1 MAPRAAPL
9 GVEVQFRNLPLPRLS
24 SVLRQLARLQSRPVN
39 IKHVLVIYSND
50 RLEPANVEVDSGFR
64 EALAESDPSALVDAE
79 FLDMPGFDEE
89 AYHSALVT
97 FLRTK
102 YSRKV
107 PDVIV
112 AAGDEAIDF
121 MLRDRSKLFP
131 LVPIVHEFVA
141 KWFLRRREPPL
152 PADVVGV
159 PVDYDFAATIEQ
171 ALQWRQQARRLVLV
185 TGASPSDQLVEA
197 ELRNV
202 VSRFKDRVKIEFLT
216 GLPTSA
222 VLKRLGQLG
231 DDAVVFTPGYYQDGE
246 GRSYTPRE
254 SARIMASAATAPVF
268 GPFNTF
274 MGTGIVGGVMPS
286 FRDMGLQAGVA
297 LGRLLKG
304 EAVASLNLPEVMPGT
319 LNVDWRQLSRW
330 GIPASA
336 VPSGAI
342 VQFREPSLWER
353 YPHEL
358 IIITIAFLLLIGL
371 VTGLIIERQRRRR
384 AESAEAKNRSDVI
397 RAMRLAVAGELSG
410 SIAHEIAQPLG
421 AILNNVD
428 AADLVLES
436 GGDNR
441 DELRAIHS
449 DIRRD
454 NQRASEV
461 IRRLRSLFA
470 MAEHDVTIEYIVD
483 LIVEAQTIRTCLTA
497 AELDPDRTP
506 QGYCIPGRRH
516 VAAGSIALQKA
527 RQRATEILRILPGSS
542 LVVAPS
548 DAELERPE
556 LSEALEESFGGG
568 GYTALQRAALLSLAW
583 DHIASGLDGRESAF
597 ELHANGGMLAWRGRL
612 RRSFERY
619 NELANGVL
627 RNLRVEMPPID
638 VSNIG
643 TMPVARRR
651 PVAPP
656 PGT

>member
-1 MAPRAAPL
+1 MPSGHLHVHDGSQGCAPRRGGPVSQFAFAAL
-9 GVEVQFRNLPLPRLS
+9 VVS
-24 SVLRQLARLQSRPVN
+24 LAAIGPPAIAAGE

-112 AAGDEAIDF
+112 AAGEEAIDF

-131 LVPIVHEFVA
+131 LVPIVHEGVA
-141 KWFLRRREPPL
+141 KWFLRGREPPL

-171 ALQWRQQARRLVLV
+171 AVQWRQQARRLVLV

-222 VLKRLGQLG
+222 VLKRLGQLA

-286 FRDMGLQAGVA
+286 FRDVGLQAGVA
-297 LGRLLKG
+297 VGRLLKG
-304 EAVASLNLPEVMPGT
+304 EGVASLNLPEIMPGT

-470 MAEHDVTIEYIVD
+470 KHENERRPFKLDGAMSDVADLLIAEAGRRGIALKIRRRRVDIIVLGDRIEIGQVLINLALNAMDAVRDESGDRRSIQILIDEVANRAVISVRDRGHGIGPEQLPNLFQSFFTSKPGGFGLGLSIVRT
-483 LIVEAQTIRTCLTA
+483 IVEAHGGRVW
-497 AELDPDRTP
+497 AEKGLKEGATFIVELP
-506 QGYCIPGRRH
+506 
-516 VAAGSIALQKA
+516 IAHGA
-527 RQRATEILRILPGSS
+527 EILPT
-542 LVVAPS
+542 
-548 DAELERPE
+548 
-556 LSEALEESFGGG
+556 ES
-568 GYTALQRAALLSLAW
+568 
-583 DHIASGLDGRESAF
+583 
-597 ELHANGGMLAWRGRL
+597 
-612 RRSFERY
+612 
-619 NELANGVL
+619 V
-627 RNLRVEMPPID
+627 
-638 VSNIG
+638 
-643 TMPVARRR
+643 
-651 PVAPP
+651 
-656 PGT
+656 

>member
-1 MAPRAAPL
+1 MPCGHLHVHDGSQGCARRRGGAVSQFAFAAL
-9 GVEVQFRNLPLPRLS
+9 VVG
-24 SVLRQLARLQSRPVN
+24 LAAFGPPAIAAGE

-112 AAGDEAIDF
+112 AAGEEAIDF

-131 LVPIVHEFVA
+131 LVPIVHEGVA
-141 KWFLRRREPPL
+141 KWFLRGREPPL

-171 ALQWRQQARRLVLV
+171 AVQWRQQARRLVLV

-286 FRDMGLQAGVA
+286 FRDVGLQAGVA
-297 LGRLLKG
+297 VGRLLKG
-304 EAVASLNLPEVMPGT
+304 EGVASLNLPEIMPGT

-470 MAEHDVTIEYIVD
+470 KHENERRPFKLDGAMSDVADLLIAEAGRRGIALKIRRGRVDIIVLGDRIEIGQVLINLALNAMDAVRDESGDRRSIQILIDEVANRAVISVRDRGHGIGPEQLPNLFQSFFTSKPGGFGLGLSIVRT
-483 LIVEAQTIRTCLTA
+483 IVEAHGGRVW
-497 AELDPDRTP
+497 AEKGLKEGATFIVELP
-506 QGYCIPGRRH
+506 
-516 VAAGSIALQKA
+516 IAHGA
-527 RQRATEILRILPGSS
+527 EILTT
-542 LVVAPS
+542 
-548 DAELERPE
+548 
-556 LSEALEESFGGG
+556 ES
-568 GYTALQRAALLSLAW
+568 
-583 DHIASGLDGRESAF
+583 
-597 ELHANGGMLAWRGRL
+597 
-612 RRSFERY
+612 
-619 NELANGVL
+619 V
-627 RNLRVEMPPID
+627 
-638 VSNIG
+638 
-643 TMPVARRR
+643 
-651 PVAPP
+651 
-656 PGT
+656 